1 MIKLSAKIPNKV
13 YIAVSGGPDSMSI
26 LDFIRKGK
34 RDITALY
41 FHHGT
46 KHGQEAYDFVDLYC
60 RSNRISLITGKISN
74 KESGS
79 KSKEEHWRDERHD
92 FFKTFDGPVITG
104 HHLDDAVEWW
114 IFSSLH
120 GKGKLIPHRRDNVV
134 RPFLLTPRADL
145 LAWNRNND
153 LPYIIDPG
161 NKDESFMRSIIRHK
175 IVPEALKINPG
186 LRKVLFKK
194 LKIES
199 VNFDFSY

>member
-1 MIKLSAKIPNKV
+1 MIRLSGTLPKSV
-13 YIAVSGGPDSMSI
+13 YVAVSGGPDSMAV

-34 RDITALY
+34 RDVTVLY

-46 KHGQEAYDFVDLYC
+46 AHGQEAYDFVDFYC
-60 RSNRISLITGKISN
+60 RSNRIPIKVGKISRKEN
-74 KESGS
+74 KS
-79 KSKEEHWRDERHD
+79 KSKEEHWRDERHA
-92 FFKTFDGPVITG
+92 FFSSFSKPVITG

-120 GKGKLIPHRRDNVV
+120 GNGKLIPRTRDNVI

-145 LAWNRNND
+145 LSWNKKND
-153 LPYIIDPG
+153 LPYITDPG

-175 IVPEALKINPG
+175 IVPEALRINPG

-194 LKIES
+194 LQSEN
-199 VNFDFSY
+199 VNLAISK